1 MIEFQSL
8 MRAIHKGVRDA
19 AKSVEG
25 ESLDFIKRFFDQITV
40 DDPEDEETGEMTV
53 LRPKTCAMEFPSRT
67 ADGIKM
73 ITVQVP
79 IVAICPISSPRIT
92 EVKFASELEIST
104 NDDDKVMV
112 SFPALKSASEGTPLS
127 PATAAKTTNA
137 SLEITLT
144 GNEPPEGLKKLIDGY
159 ERALR
164 AQIPG

>member
-25 ESLDFIKRFFDQITV
+25 ESLDFIKRFFDQVTV
-40 DDPEDEETGEMTV
+40 DDPDDEETGETTV

-67 ADGIKM
+67 ADGINM
-73 ITVQVP
+73 VTVQVP

-92 EVKFASELEIST
+92 EVKFSSELEISST
-104 NDDDKVMV
+104 EDDKLMV
-112 SFPALKSASEGTPLS
+112 AFPILKNQQEGTADQPALSS
-127 PATAAKTTNA
+127 KTTNA

>member
-8 MRAIHKGVRDA
+8 MRAVHKGVRDA

-25 ESLDFIKRFFDQITV
+25 ESLDFIKRFFDQVTV
-40 DDPEDEETGEMTV
+40 DDPDDEETGETTV

-67 ADGIKM
+67 ADGINM

-92 EVKFASELEIST
+92 EVKFSSELEISAT
-104 NDDDKVMV
+104 EDDKLMV
-112 SFPALKSASEGTPLS
+112 AFPILKSQSDDSAPAVEGNRS
-127 PATAAKTTNA
+127 TNA
-137 SLEITLT
+137 NLEITLT